1 MIGME
6 HITKEEK
13 DHVIGDEKN
22 NNTNPNTQ
30 RVYESSNK
38 QLDDN
43 MFSLS
48 SSRKEIK
55 NIIKKE

>member
-1 MIGME
+1 ME
-6 HITKEEK
+6 NITKEEK
-13 DHVIGDEKN
+13 DHVIGDEKNNN